1 MVIGLSE
8 VNKCHQCFPHKCWE
22 MPTVKQRL
30 CHWSRMSHVLVTV
43 TPGNAY
49 SSWATAARGE
59 YPAPLNNRNPWQ
71 RESRPHAR
79 EKLWSFRLG
88 VTETVN
94 LTSWSLLDV
103 VHRPAA
109 ATTHMVDSMT
119 TASQTEARRKLV
131 GHTKSLADP
140 NISAKGENGACE
152 RMELRKLGLSLCWIQ
167 DCGQLHSPDFPDPCM
182 YSK

>member
-1 MVIGLSE
+1 MAIGL
-8 VNKCHQCFPHKCWE
+8 KCHQCFPHKE

-59 YPAPLNNRNPWQ
+59 YPAPSNNRNPWQ
-71 RESRPHAR
+71 RESIPHAW

-94 LTSWSLLDV
+94 LTSGSLSVWYTVLQLPGPKWGTQWRLLV
-103 VHRPAA
+103 K
-109 ATTHMVDSMT
+109 
-119 TASQTEARRKLV
+119 ARKELV

-140 NISAKGENGACE
+140 NISAKGWRRSMWKDGVEESGTEFMLKPRWRPASIP
-152 RMELRKLGLSLCWIQ
+152 RLSRSL
-167 DCGQLHSPDFPDPCM
+167 
-182 YSK
+182 YV